1 MELTCENCCNEKIIH
16 KGKYDVFIECQDCL
30 RGCVDKMDGCCIA
43 PDIIQINMP
52 RIDKKPTKRNFCR
65 RCGNVSPMVK
75 MENPE
80 EWKTLPLV
88 TREIADSISHERF
101 NKRQAFYKY
110 LQQKRH
116 EHFEDRKKEYAER
129 YYEYLETDT
138 WRDKR
143 VRVLNR
149 DKYICQACLISKATQ
164 VHHLTYTRI
173 FKEPL
178 FDLTSVCNDCHK
190 DIHDID
196 IELFGGTDEEQIIK
210 FEIDKLIKVLD
221 L

>member
-1 MELTCENCCNEKIIH
+1 MELTCENCYNEKIIH

-75 MENPE
+75 MENPD

-110 LQQKRH
+110 LQQKRF
-116 EHFEDRKKEYAER
+116 EHFDQEKAKRKVDYDL
-129 YYEYLETDT
+129 YLKTQK
-138 WRDKR
+138 WRDKAK
-143 VRVLNR
+143 RVLNR
-149 DKYICQACLISKATQ
+149 DKYICQGCLINEASE
-164 VHHLTYTRI
+164 VHHLTYERI
-173 FKEPL
+173 YREPL
-178 FDLTSVCNDCHK
+178 YDLVSLCHNCHRSVHGLE
-190 DIHDID
+190 HV
-196 IELFGGTDEEQIIK
+196 LFPEEN
-210 FEIDKLIKVLD
+210 L
-221 L
+221 